1 MKARVL
7 NQASAGVW
15 LYLPQPDA
23 NMMEAVRAAAEKCGA
38 GAGMFGPDSAG
49 MRVADILSRADVL
62 PQTEGVLLPEE
73 PVLLM
78 DGFDRAGLD
87 RLLAALREGFAASG
101 LPGIALKAIVTP
113 TNRSW
118 RFDQLVAE
126 LKKEHEMMQRKR

>member
-23 NMMEAVRAAAEKCGA
+23 NVMETVQAAAEKCGA
-38 GAGMFGPDSAG
+38 GADTFGPASAG
-49 MRVADILSRADVL
+49 MRVADILSHADVL
-62 PQTEGVLLPEE
+62 PQTEQVLLPEE
-73 PVLLM
+73 PVLLI

-87 RLLAALREGFAASG
+87 RLLATLRESFAANG

-126 LKKEHEMMQRKR
+126 LKKEHAMMHQKR

>member
-49 MRVADILSRADVL
+49 MRVADILSRRRRFA
-62 PQTEGVLLPEE
+62 T
-73 PVLLM
+73 
-78 DGFDRAGLD
+78 DR
-87 RLLAALREGFAASG
+87 RSSVAA
-101 LPGIALKAIVTP
+101 K
-113 TNRSW
+113 NRYC
-118 RFDQLVAE
+118 
-126 LKKEHEMMQRKR
+126 